1 MRVIG
6 RLIVPIVVCVCSF
19 GCFDVFAASCE
30 DSCAVSASC
39 KSYAEC
45 QAAHLNCL
53 AACKEKEAWEISAK
67 ASEKMAQAAE
77 EMVKVLGNMVKS
89 SEQTAQLLEK
99 LVARAGQNEG
109 QEKTPPNPEK

>member
-1 MRVIG
+1 MRKCL
-6 RLIVPIVVCVCSF
+6 LILAVV
-19 GCFDVFAASCE
+19 VFAVPAWLPCSYAAMCE
-30 DSCAVSASC
+30 DSCAVSESC

-67 ASEKMAQAAE
+67 ASDKMAQAAE
-77 EMVKVLGNMVKS
+77 EMVKVLGNMVKT

-99 LVARAGQNEG
+99 LVAQAGQKAGE
-109 QEKTPPNPEK
+109 EKNPSSPEK